1 MAESLKE
8 IGTHYGALEDFVCK
22 YYGRRVEL
30 HFLNGDVMRGRVGWF
45 DEGDELGFDFEDL
58 ESSDGERPPYDIMGV
73 TRSRVKA
80 FIPLEG
86 ENTEE
91 FIKAHF

>member
-22 YYGRRVEL
+22 YYRRRVVL
-30 HFLNGDVMRGRVGWF
+30 HFLNGDVLKGRVGWF
-45 DEGDELGFDFEDL
+45 DQGDELGFDFEDM
-58 ESSDGERPPYDIMGV
+58 ERDGERLPYDVMGV
-73 TRSRVKA
+73 TRSKVKS